1 MKSNKLSIIIPVYN
15 EEKTI
20 KELVEKVK
28 KVKLPIKKEIIVVD
42 DCSKDRTPE
51 ILKKIKGIKVVRHPG
66 NKNLGKGNAIRTGL
80 KNITGDIVI
89 AQDADLEYNPED
101 YKKLVEPIIK
111 GKAKVVYGSRN
122 LGDKHEHSYL
132 SYYIGGVFLSKLAN
146 LIYGIKITD
155 EATCYKMLRVDVIKS
170 LNLKCERFE
179 FCPEV
184 TAKVA
189 KKGIEILE
197 IPISY
202 SPRKMTEGKK
212 IRWKD
217 GVEAIWT
224 LIKYKFVD

>member
-1 MKSNKLSIIIPVYN
+1 MHKLSIIIPVYN

-51 ILKKIKGIKVVRHPG
+51 ILKKIKGIKIVRHPG
-66 NKNLGKGNAIRTGL
+66 NKNLGKGSAIRTGL
-80 KNITGDIVI
+80 KSITGDIVI
-89 AQDADLEYNPED
+89 VQDADLEYNPED
-101 YKKLVEPIIK
+101 YRKLVEPIIK

-122 LGDKHEHSYL
+122 LGDKHKHSYL
-132 SYYIGGVFLSKLAN
+132 SYYMGGVFLSKLAN

-155 EATCYKMLRVDVIKS
+155 EATCYKMIRTDIIKS

-184 TAKVA
+184 TAKLA
-189 KKGIEILE
+189 KKGIKILE

-202 SPRKMTEGKK
+202 SPRKITEGKK

-224 LIKYKFVD
+224 LIKYRFTD